1 MLRGALRPV
10 ISFTGAQGVVHIR
23 WVSPS
28 CSHTL
33 WHAVIHRDTQTEA
46 APSLAPALVR
56 LLGHDTLP
64 VEGAVDCLRS
74 VTWLA
79 PYLAHLPH
87 TVQRSVCAGVERAV
101 QAHKFSS
108 TRVEDLG
115 REAMAA
121 LQVVVTGRSQEA
133 FVGVEGC

>member
-1 MLRGALRPV
+1 MLAYTV
-10 ISFTGAQGVVHIR
+10 TH
-23 WVSPS
+23 
-28 CSHTL
+28 H
-33 WHAVIHRDTQTEA
+33 DTQTEV
-46 APSLAPALVR
+46 APPLAPALVR

-87 TVQRSVCAGVERAV
+87 TVKCSVCAGVERAV

-121 LQVVVTGRSQEA
+121 LVVVVGVRGQEA
-133 FVGVEGC
+133 FEGVEGF